1 MDLLVN
7 GKDRKMG
14 DALDSQLK
22 DVIRRTDKPTNILFV
37 GATGSGK
44 SSTINALFNSEKAKV
59 GFGADPETKNIAKYE
74 LSENV
79 TLWDSPGLGDSK
91 ENDREYSKNIASLL
105 QKKDSN
111 DNALIDLVVV
121 IADNSSR
128 DLGTVYQLISNV
140 IVPNLADE
148 DKGRIVIALNKTD
161 LLAGG
166 MYWNR
171 EDNRPEPKLEPK
183 IVEKEESVRNRV
195 YNDTKVNPKVI
206 SYASGFS
213 DEEISPQPWQLIR
226 LLSEIIAAVPPIK
239 RITVM
244 NTVNRDSTVWQNDEN
259 YDYYQTTVKKSLADS
274 IVEIADSVGDKVPI
288 LKPAATAVK
297 MATRFVEGIFDFFF

>member
-1 MDLLVN
+1 
-7 GKDRKMG
+7 MG
-14 DALDSQLK
+14 DNLDSQLM
-22 DVIRRTDKPTNILFV
+22 DVIRRTDRPTNILFV

-44 SSTINALFNSEKAKV
+44 SSTINALFNSEKAKI

-74 LSENV
+74 LGENV

-91 ENDREYSKNIASLL
+91 ENDKEYSKNIASLL
-105 QKKDSN
+105 QRMD
-111 DNALIDLVVV
+111 DNGNTLIDLVVV

-128 DLGTVYQLISNV
+128 NLGTVYQLISNV
-140 IVPNLADE
+140 IVPNLAE
-148 DKGRIVIALNKTD
+148 ADKNRIVIALNKTD

-244 NTVNRDSTVWQNDEN
+244 NMVNQDSTVWENDEN
-259 YDYYQTTVKKSLADS
+259 YDHYKTTVKNNLADS
-274 IVEIADSVGDKVPI
+274 IVEIAESVGEKVPI
-288 LKPAATAVK
+288 LKPLTTGVK
-297 MATRFVEGIFDFFF
+297 VVTRLVEGFFDFFF

>member
-1 MDLLVN
+1 MSDT
-7 GKDRKMG
+7 
-14 DALDSQLK
+14 LDSQLK
-22 DVIRRTDKPTNILFV
+22 DVIRRTDRPTNILFV

-59 GFGADPETKNIAKYE
+59 GFGADPETKDIAKYE
-74 LSENV
+74 LGENV

-105 QKKDSN
+105 QRKDSD

-121 IADNSSR
+121 ISDNSSR

-140 IVPNLADE
+140 IVPNLAEE
-148 DKGRIVIALNKTD
+148 DRNRIVIALNKTD
-161 LLAGG
+161 LLASG
-166 MYWNR
+166 MYWNH
-171 EDNRPEPKLEPK
+171 EENRPEPKLEQK
-183 IVEKEESVRNRV
+183 IEDKEESVRNRV

-213 DEEISPQPWQLIR
+213 DEEISPQPWHLIR
-226 LLSEIIAAVPPIK
+226 LLSEIIAAVPPVK

-244 NTVNRDSTVWQNDEN
+244 NMVNQDPTVWEN
-259 YDYYQTTVKKSLADS
+259 YDHYKTTVKKNLADS
-274 IVEIADSVGDKVPI
+274 IVEIADSIGEKVPI
-288 LKPAATAVK
+288 LKPLTTGVKAV
-297 MATRFVEGIFDFFF
+297 TRFVEGFFDFFF